1 MDVKRFLQNYI
12 NVVQWDLN
20 KMVKIAE
27 DAELQQKR
35 SIIENSSGLTV
46 PTPTPAPTP
55 SAFSIASEIDY
66 GSKQFFESHTEEYA
80 RCAIPIVMTLT
91 SSIEFLGALI
101 HENNLWE
108 KTHFGQKFKFA
119 VSKFFEYTG
128 HPLSENQIEIYR
140 AIYRNG
146 LMHSFL
152 PQGLGIAINYDSRFL
167 KYPLFFY
174 NKEIDCIELNGIVLQ
189 KLVELA
195 FQKLIEDTDIHC
207 TIIERYKNYEKKVE
221 LDTSKIIS
229 DFLESAP
236 TVYP

>member
-35 SIIENSSGLTV
+35 SIVENSSGLTV

-55 SAFSIASEIDY
+55 SAFSAVSEADY
-66 GSKQFFESHTEEYA
+66 GSKQFFESHKEEYA

-108 KTHFGQKFKFA
+108 KPHFEQKFKLA
-119 VSKFFEYTG
+119 VSRFFEYAG
-128 HPLSENQIEIYR
+128 HPLTKSQKNIYR

-167 KYPLFFY
+167 KYPLFFH

-189 KLVELA
+189 KLVEPT
-195 FQKLIEDTDIHC
+195 FQKLIEDTNIHC
-207 TIIERYKNYEKKVE
+207 TIIERYQNYEERVKR
-221 LDTSKIIS
+221 DTNTIIS
-229 DFLESAP
+229 DFRKSKP
-236 TVYP
+236 QVYP